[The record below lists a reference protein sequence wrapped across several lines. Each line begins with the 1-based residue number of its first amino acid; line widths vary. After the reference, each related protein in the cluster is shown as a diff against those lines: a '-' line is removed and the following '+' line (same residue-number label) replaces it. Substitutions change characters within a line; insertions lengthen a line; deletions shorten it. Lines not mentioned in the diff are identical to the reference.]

1 MAYVNFN
8 PIRAKIADTPETPEH
23 TDIQQRM
30 KAIQQPY
37 QYSLMPFIGNPR
49 QEMPKASPFHSNY
62 CELVYI
68 SDRTIRNDTAGHIN
82 HQNQPILQRLGLS
95 YEQFFTLTTEFKVHF
110 FYAPWLKR
118 KRFYTEHKFKST
130 NKFIELHIP
139 AV

>member
-82 HQNQPILQRLGLS
+82 HQNQSNIYSMHLCINMGVQRDSHLALSGWHVPPIS
-95 YEQFFTLTTEFKVHF
+95 VH
-110 FYAPWLKR
+110 
-118 KRFYTEHKFKST
+118 
-130 NKFIELHIP
+130 
-139 AV
+139 VGD